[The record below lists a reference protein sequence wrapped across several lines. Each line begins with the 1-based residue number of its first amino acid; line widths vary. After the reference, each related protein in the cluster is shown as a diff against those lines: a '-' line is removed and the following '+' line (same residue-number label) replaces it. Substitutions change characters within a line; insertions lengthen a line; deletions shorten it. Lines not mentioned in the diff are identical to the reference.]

1 MKDNGDTFRKLLR
14 SIISLTYLFEND
26 VDKVNRAHFIFKWTG
41 KEIVVELPKEGGVT
55 LLPAKENKK
64 IKKEKKEKPYAATE
78 AKKNFENIPIL
89 KRKGGK
95 RKRVG

>member
-1 MKDNGDTFRKLLR
+1 M
-14 SIISLTYLFEND
+14 
-26 VDKVNRAHFIFKWTG
+26 
-41 KEIVVELPKEGGVT
+41 
-55 LLPAKENKK
+55 LPAKENKK

-89 KRKGGK
+89 KRKDGK